1 MIIYFACNLFVF
13 YYLLFIYICYSGT
26 QKASGAMA
34 TEKKFA
40 AGENKSGPSG
50 DSLRKLDDSTEAQH
64 INTVDRSLSI
74 AIAQARQAK
83 KMTQKQ
89 LAQAVNE
96 PAQVIQTYENGKA
109 VPNGQTIAK
118 LDKALGI
125 KLPRPRKK

>member
-1 MIIYFACNLFVF
+1 MCCWFSC
-13 YYLLFIYICYSGT
+13 S
-26 QKASGAMA
+26 QKAAGIMG
-34 TEKKFA
+34 TEKKAGA
-40 AGENKSGPSG
+40 ASNSSGGLSG
-50 DSLRKLDDSTEAQH
+50 DAFRKLDDSTEAQH

-83 KMTQKQ
+83 KLTQKQ
-89 LAQAVNE
+89 LAQAINE